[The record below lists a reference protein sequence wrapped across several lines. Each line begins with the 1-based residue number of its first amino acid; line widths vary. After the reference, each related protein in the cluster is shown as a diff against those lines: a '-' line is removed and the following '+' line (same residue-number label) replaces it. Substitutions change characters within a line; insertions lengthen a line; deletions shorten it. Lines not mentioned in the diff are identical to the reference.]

1 MDALVRPLGFD
12 TFTSRLKNHA
22 ESQDAAVLKKLVW
35 LYFILLI
42 FEGGLRKW
50 VLPGLATPLLVVRDP
65 LAAYIVFQTWRR
77 GLLPVTPYLYIM
89 VITGVLAFFTSLILG
104 HGSLWVTLFGSRILL
119 IHFPLMFAIGR
130 LFTRADV
137 LRIGK
142 TTLFL
147 AVPISILIAAQFYS
161 PQSAWVNLGIGADS
175 EGSGFSGAMGYFRPS
190 ATFSFTT
197 GTTLFFGLV
206 AAFIL
211 FFWTG
216 KEKVNKILLAVSS
229 LALLI
234 AIPFS
239 ISRSL
244 LFGVMIS
251 SLFTIIAVARNPT
264 YLKRTIIT
272 IAGVATLLVIIL
284 QVEIVQNAMLVFT
297 TRFEVASESEGGLK
311 GIFIDRYLGGL
322 IGALI
327 DAHRFPFFGYGIGL
341 GTNVGSMLMK
351 GEVMYLISEGEWGRL
366 VGELGAV
373 MGMIV
378 IAVRLAFCM
387 KVALAAYHKLIQGD
401 LLPWIL
407 LSFGLLLIPQSQWGQ
422 PTTLGFSAWVGGLL
436 LASLRV
442 RVAEIPTQK
451 DKTPCQ

>member
-1 MDALVRPLGFD
+1 MDALVTPLDFK
-12 TFTSRLKNHA
+12 TSASRLQNNV
-22 ESQDAAVLKKLVW
+22 QDRDTELLRRLVW

-50 VLPGLATPLLVVRDP
+50 FLPGLATPLLVVRDP
-65 LAAYIVFQTWRR
+65 LAAYIVFETWRR
-77 GLLPVTPYLYIM
+77 GLLPSTPYLYIM
-89 VITGVLAFFTSLILG
+89 VITGVLAVFTSLILG
-104 HGSLWVTLFGSRILL
+104 HGNLWVTLFGARILL

-137 LRIGK
+137 IRIGK

-147 AVPISILIAAQFYS
+147 AVPISILIAVQFYS

-197 GTTLFFGLV
+197 GTTLLFGLV
-206 AAFIL
+206 GAFIL

-216 KEKVNKILLAVSS
+216 KDKINKLLLAGSS
-229 LALLI
+229 MALLM

-251 SLFTIIAVARNPT
+251 SVFTIIAVTRNPT

-272 IAGVATLLVIIL
+272 IAGVATLLAILL
-284 QVEIVQNAMLVFT
+284 QVEIVQNALLVFT

-327 DAHRFPFFGYGIGL
+327 EAHRFPFFGYGIGL

-351 GEVMYLISEGEWGRL
+351 GEVLYLISEGEWGRL
-366 VGELGAV
+366 IGELGAV

-378 IAVRLAFCM
+378 IALRLGFCV
-387 KVALAAYHKLIQGD
+387 KVALAAYQKLIKGD

-422 PTTLGFSAWVGGLL
+422 PTTLGFSTLVGGLL

-442 RVAEIPTQK
+442 NVADLPTQK
-451 DKTPCQ
+451 DKATCQ